1 MLGFHLFFK
10 VAIPLSSTIIAVMY
24 LFYATAMWNQ
34 FFNAL
39 MYLQDDNKMPL
50 QVDS

>member
-1 MLGFHLFFK
+1 MC
-10 VAIPLSSTIIAVMY
+10 

-39 MYLQDDNKMPL
+39 MFLQDDSKDASSGRSSKL
-50 QVDS
+50 GT